1 MCVRGYRCV
10 CKGIVSVFSDPLLST
25 QVWAANFRQIL
36 TLDLGEVSVLSE
48 YRQALEAK
56 EICVLVARCPY
67 KHTEWNG
74 VSWPMCDLQ
83 TSQANCFRLNFGFFS
98 FCFLSFFLRCL
109 PT

>member
-25 QVWAANFRQIL
+25 PVWAANFRQIL
-36 TLDLGEVSVLSE
+36 TLDLGEVSE

-67 KHTEWNG
+67 NIQSGMGCPGLCH
-74 VSWPMCDLQ
+74 LQ

-98 FCFLSFFLRCL
+98 FCFLSFFLRCF

>member
-25 QVWAANFRQIL
+25 PVWAANFRQIL

-56 EICVLVARCPY
+56 EICVLVPRCPY
-67 KHTEWNG
+67 KQSG
-74 VSWPMCDLQ
+74 MGCPGPCVICRPPRQ
-83 TSQANCFRLNFGFFS
+83 TAFG
-98 FCFLSFFLRCL
+98 
-109 PT
+109 